1 MLHETN
7 GCTSGG
13 TIALLNGLVALA
25 QALVPAHI
33 LVTMTAALAHNFDFE
48 IQMRAGGSGDL
59 DALLRLEREA
69 FPHDRLS
76 RRSLRRFLSS
86 SNAETLITEQDGNIT
101 GYALVLFRPGTLVAR
116 LYSIAVA
123 PQVARRGT
131 GAMLLAA
138 AEEAAIKRGCAL
150 MRLEVR
156 ENNAPAIARYNKS
169 GYRQFGR
176 HVGYYEDGAAALRF
190 EKRLTPPLQSLAK
203 APPYFHQTTDFTCGP
218 TCVLMA
224 LAWANRDFRPG
235 PGLEFKLWREAT
247 TIFMTSGPGGCEPYG
262 LAVTLKRHGLS
273 PEIYVNQSGPYFLET
288 VHSEDKRR
296 VMRVTQAEFRQEAD
310 DLEIATH
317 PNSLDESALIQ
328 AFDTGAVAIV
338 LVSGYHMVRKGVPH
352 WVFAFGHEAGYI
364 LLHDPFARHNEHGQS
379 SGPETYAVP
388 AVEFE
393 RMTRFGRKDLRAAVL
408 IRKGPSP

>member
-1 MLHETN
+1 
-7 GCTSGG
+7 
-13 TIALLNGLVALA
+13 
-25 QALVPAHI
+25 
-33 LVTMTAALAHNFDFE
+33 MTAALAFQTDT
-48 IQMRAGGSGDL
+48 RLRPAAPGDL
-59 DALLRLEREA
+59 DALLALEHRA
-69 FPHDRLS
+69 FAHDRIS
-76 RRSLRRFLSS
+76 HRSFRHFLSS
-86 SNAETLITEQDGNIT
+86 ASAVAIVSEEDTELA
-101 GYALVLFRPGTLVAR
+101 GYALVLFRPGTVVAR

-123 PQVARRGT
+123 PPASGHGI

-156 ENNAPAIARYNKS
+156 EDNAPAIARYRKS

-176 HVGYYEDGAAALRF
+176 RAKYYADGADALRF
-190 EKRLTPPLQSLAK
+190 EKRVVPSLKSLAHP
-203 APPYFHQTTDFTCGP
+203 PPYFHQTTDFTCGP

-224 LAWANRDFRPG
+224 LGWADRDFNPG
-235 PGLEFKLWREAT
+235 PGLEYKLWREAT

-262 LAVTLKRHGLS
+262 LAVTLRKYGLS
-273 PEIYVNQSGPYFLET
+273 PEIYVNQPAPYFLET
-288 VHSEDKRR
+288 VQSEDKRR

-310 DLEIATH
+310 DLEIPVHLTA
-317 PNSLDESALIQ
+317 LDESALIA
-328 AFDTGAVAIV
+328 AFDSGAAAIV

-364 LLHDPFARHNEHGQS
+364 LLHDPFARQNEHGQP

-393 RMTRFGRKDLRAAVL
+393 RMTRFGRKNLRAAVL
-408 IRKGPSP
+408 IRKGSHP

>member
-1 MLHETN
+1 M
-7 GCTSGG
+7 
-13 TIALLNGLVALA
+13 A
-25 QALVPAHI
+25 
-33 LVTMTAALAHNFDFE
+33 AALAHQIDVNFH
-48 IQMRAGGSGDL
+48 MRAGRPGDL
-59 DALLRLEREA
+59 DALLELESQA
-69 FPHDRLS
+69 FNRDRLS
-76 RRSLRRFLSS
+76 RRSFRRFLSS
-86 SNAETLITEQDGNIT
+86 PNAETLAAEQDGEIS
-101 GYALVLFRPGTLVAR
+101 GYALVLFRPGAVVAR
-116 LYSIAVA
+116 LYSIAVTPKA
-123 PQVARRGT
+123 AGRGI
-131 GAMLLAA
+131 GATLLAA

-156 ENNAPAIARYNKS
+156 ADNAAAISRYSKS

-176 HVGYYEDGAAALRF
+176 HARYYEDGADALRF
-190 EKRLTPPLQSLAK
+190 EKRLTPGLKALAE

-273 PEIYVNQSGPYFLET
+273 PEIYVNQPGPYFLET
-288 VHSEDKRR
+288 VQSEDKRR

-310 DLEIATH
+310 DLEIATR

-328 AFDTGAVAIV
+328 AFHTGAVAIV

-364 LLHDPFARHNEHGQS
+364 LLHDPFARHYEHGQP

-393 RMTRFGRKDLRAAVL
+393 RMTRFGRKNLRAAVL

>member
-1 MLHETN
+1 M
-7 GCTSGG
+7 S
-13 TIALLNGLVALA
+13 
-25 QALVPAHI
+25 
-33 LVTMTAALAHNFDFE
+33 AALAHHADFE
-48 IQMRAGGSGDL
+48 ILMRAGGPGDL
-59 DALLRLEREA
+59 DALHRLEREA
-69 FPHDRLS
+69 FTQDRLS

-86 SNAETLITEQDGNIT
+86 SNAETLIAEQDGNIT
-101 GYALVLFRPGTLVAR
+101 GYALVLFRPRTVVAR

-123 PQVARRGT
+123 PQFAGRGV

-138 AEEAAIKRGCAL
+138 AEEAAIKRRCAL

-156 ENNAPAIARYNKS
+156 ENNAPALARYNKS

-176 HVGYYEDGAAALRF
+176 HACYYEDGADALRF
-190 EKRLTPPLQSLAK
+190 EKRLTPRLQSLAK

-224 LAWANRDFRPG
+224 LAWADPDFRPG

-262 LAVTLKRHGLS
+262 LAVTLRKHGLS
-273 PEIYVNQSGPYFLET
+273 PEIYVNQPGPYFLET
-288 VHSEDKRR
+288 VQSEDKHR

-310 DLEIATH
+310 DLNIPTH
-317 PNSLDESALIQ
+317 LNSLDESVLIE

-338 LVSGYHMVRKGVPH
+338 LVSGYHMVRQGVPH

-364 LLHDPFARHNEHGQS
+364 LLHDPFARHNEHGQP

-393 RMTRFGRKDLRAAVL
+393 RMTRFGRKNLRAGVL
-408 IRKGPSP
+408 IRKGPCP